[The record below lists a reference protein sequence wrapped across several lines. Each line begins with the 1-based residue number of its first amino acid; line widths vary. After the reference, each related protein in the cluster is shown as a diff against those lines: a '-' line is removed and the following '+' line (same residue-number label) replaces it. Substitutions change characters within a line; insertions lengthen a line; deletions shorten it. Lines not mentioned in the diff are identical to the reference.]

1 MTLRSNYALLFGLL
15 ITTLSGCNSNDV
27 EEVINQLISNTL
39 LTEEVIEVNERL
51 ATVSFSGQKTLSLEV
66 AVGSGAF
73 HYRDDPIDEFYTITD
88 RGPTIACNQTMTL
101 LGMSNFC
108 INNNVVDETGT
119 LFPVSNFTPEI
130 YKFNVDTSGLIGAK
144 VGYHLLQAIPL
155 RDRYGN
161 FLQGLPNPST
171 VTTTENAYDKTGKRL
186 ATDPN
191 SVAPEAIIK
200 LSDGTF
206 WLGENYAPS
215 LLHVDATGHILER
228 FVPRGV
234 ESELAGAN
242 YQVVGRLPAILK
254 KRQWYRG
261 IEGLAVSPDEQYL
274 YFILSSPLANP
285 NDSAANNSRYVRL
298 FKVSLRSG
306 NLDQVVGEY
315 VYVIDLAATFTADNT
330 NQQSDVKI
338 SEMVALDTD
347 KLIMVERATRQTKL
361 YQVATL
367 RNGTNLLDSQW
378 DEEKTYPSLEM
389 LSNLVTQG
397 ITALDKKLVFNS
409 ASELPTL
416 DANIEGLA
424 VLSNEFVAFINDNE
438 FGIRGDKTRITIR
451 KLVRQLSQ

>member
-1 MTLRSNYALLFGLL
+1 
-15 ITTLSGCNSNDV
+15 V
-27 EEVINQLISNTL
+27 QEVINQLISNTL
-39 LTEEVIEVNERL
+39 LSEEVIEVNEHL

-101 LGMSNFC
+101 LGISNFC
-108 INNNVVDETGT
+108 LNNNVVDETGII
-119 LFPVSNFTPEI
+119 FPVSNFTPAI
-130 YKFNVDTSGLIGAK
+130 YKFNVDTSGLVGAK
-144 VGYHLLQAIPL
+144 VGYHLVQAIPL

-161 FLQGLPNPST
+161 FLQGLPNPSA
-171 VTTTENAYDKTGKRL
+171 VITTENAYDKTGQRL
-186 ATDPN
+186 ATDPS
-191 SVAPEAIIK
+191 SVSPEAIIK
-200 LSDGTF
+200 LADGTF

-242 YQVVGRLPAILK
+242 YQVVGSLPAILK
-254 KRQWYRG
+254 KRQWHRG
-261 IEGLAVSPDEQYL
+261 IAGLAVSPNEQYL

-285 NDSAANNSRYVRL
+285 NDSAINSRYVRL
-298 FKVSLRSG
+298 FKVSLRSS

-315 VYVIDLAATFTADNT
+315 VYVIDPPETFTAANS
-330 NQQSDVKI
+330 NRQNDVKI

-347 KLIMVERATRQTKL
+347 KLIMVERVTGQTKL

-367 RNGTNLLDSQW
+367 RNGTNLLDGRW

-389 LSNLVTQG
+389 SSNLVTQG
-397 ITALDKKLVFNS
+397 ITVLDKKLVFNS
-409 ASELPTL
+409 AGELPSL

-424 VLSNEFVAFINDNE
+424 VLSDEFVAFINDNE